1 MLLWPEVSVH
11 TGLSLVG
18 CKPLEVKTGPTGGAD
33 YAPKVTKGQL
43 LVMTRVGNPVPMV
56 LLAG

>member
-1 MLLWPEVSVH
+1 MLLWPEVSVQ

-18 CKPLEVKTGPTGGAD
+18 CKPLEGKTGPTGGAD
-33 YAPKVTKGQL
+33 SAPKGTKGQL
-43 LVMTRVGNPVPMV
+43 LAMTRVGNPVPMV